1 MAIASDHS
9 ANSMPGPSPKGLRMG
24 RDGHEQARVDVVGQA
39 LAHEDGAVAGQRA
52 ARGGELGVQ

>member
-1 MAIASDHS
+1 MVSWAAMATS
-9 ANSMPGPSPKGLRMG
+9 R
-24 RDGHEQARVDVVGQA
+24 RVDVVGQA